1 MYKYSFN
8 FTKRME
14 LIIFLGLIILTK
26 SQMIY
31 PDQYEYAKNVNYP
44 VYDKNQ
50 QRLYQASYN
59 PVAYAAPA
67 APAATGTYSQDLYYA
82 QQQQPAQATYYASQ
96 QQPVQPTYYAPQQ
109 AAYAPQQT
117 GYAVQAA
124 YAPQQTEYAVQA
136 AYAPPLLYSS
146 AFNVNQPQKRA
157 SINSGTPSETNNNR
171 VALPISPLAQSLPPD
186 WAYQVNNIISKGVT
200 KLALDIQ
207 NVIYANNLAS
217 VVNENEN
224 IVFSPLNLAGA
235 LAMIH
240 LGSAGITFEETSR
253 ILGLATGVDISTH
266 SELVHQIFGLL
277 MSVIHQSV
285 SGSARTTNI
294 ANGIFVQNGF
304 PIRSEFKTISENV
317 YKSEVENLD
326 FQLKGNEAKDKIN
339 AWVKEKTNGKIASIL
354 NDVPSPSTLVVI
366 ASALYFNAEWD
377 RHFIQGATGK
387 RPFSI
392 EPNQEITVDFMYNAG
407 DFPFYEDPNIG
418 VKIVGLPYKGLDMT
432 MYIMLPTIEGARA
445 LGGFEK
451 TLTPEIIEYLIQNT
465 KNQTTILGIPKM
477 KITSSLK
484 LKRVLQS
491 LGLLS
496 LFDPTTADLSLLS
509 PGPDGQNNLNPNL
522 NVAAITDPNN
532 RPGKQIVNRKSN
544 NNRDQLIFSRFG
556 GVTNEK
562 RNLRKN
568 LFQYFDNNRNYNVEQ
583 WSTGFNIRRLA
594 KKKRE
599 IEKERIND
607 TNDVVNRVKRQNR
620 IPEEFLRI
628 IENRN
633 YQYYGL
639 DNLRNS
645 ATLSNPHLYA
655 DEVLH
660 KVDIDINERGTEA
673 AAATAV
679 VLERDGSQKRL
690 IANRPFLFFIR
701 HNPTKLILFWGTI
714 NRPTPNYSTL

>member
-532 RPGKQIVNRKSN
+532 RPG
-544 NNRDQLIFSRFG
+544 
-556 GVTNEK
+556 
-562 RNLRKN
+562 
-568 LFQYFDNNRNYNVEQ
+568 
-583 WSTGFNIRRLA
+583 FNIRRLA